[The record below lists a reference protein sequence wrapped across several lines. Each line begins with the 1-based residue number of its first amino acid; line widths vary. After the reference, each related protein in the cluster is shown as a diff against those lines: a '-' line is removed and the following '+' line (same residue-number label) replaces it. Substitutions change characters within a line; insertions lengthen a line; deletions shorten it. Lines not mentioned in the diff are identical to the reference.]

1 MNCSELKASAC
12 EYFAK
17 KLSAEDHKAFEEHA
31 ASCAPCGRMI
41 EAAKGMSCEHFA
53 DFLHD
58 YFDGELPAEQSSVFD
73 RHMDMCPPCKDYLVA
88 YEKTVHLGKASLCKG
103 DAEELPPVPD
113 ALVQAILAARRKTC

>member
-73 RHMDMCPPCKDYLVA
+73 RHMDMCPPCKDYLKS
-88 YEKTVHLGKASLCKG
+88 YQTTVELCS
-103 DAEELPPVPD
+103 EEGLVPAD
-113 ALVQAILAARRKTC
+113 VPEQLLRAILKARKESA